1 VGGTNL
7 ASGGGRGKLT
17 YVLDRD
23 GGGASG
29 GGDAEMEARF
39 WEAALGRRGGPAERK
54 KAPRILLSP
63 SAPPVLGCGALDSR
77 RAAA

>member
-1 VGGTNL
+1 VGGTDL

-39 WEAALGRRGGPAERK
+39 
-54 KAPRILLSP
+54 
-63 SAPPVLGCGALDSR
+63 
-77 RAAA
+77 